1 MRKVSSRIRLL
12 FRSALCLPLSLW
24 LGSQAA
30 MPSISAAQSLQTTV
44 RSDVL
49 LKQPDASSAMSVI
62 ELGLPGQ
69 ASAPSASRL
78 SLAELIAGQPGVQV
92 RRAGGLGQFSGA
104 SLRGSA
110 PGQVAVFLD
119 GVPLSR
125 SSQSAVDLSLLPLE
139 GLERVEVYRGV
150 PPLALGSETVGGAI
164 NLITRQGQGP
174 QSGWASL
181 GSGSFGLRRVSLGY
195 KAPKPKV
202 MLTLGYQSADG
213 DFPYY
218 FNEGLR
224 YDAQQLAEL
233 RRKNDDFAQ
242 VSADARVQIDRG
254 PQSFFLHGSGLLR
267 RQGVAGIG
275 QPSSLPGQPRQNTGR
290 ALIDVGAKLVSPS
303 QRIRVDLDGH
313 ALMERTESYDLLSL
327 PPSHTE
333 QFSQQAGLRSLLR
346 VITSP
351 QLDSPTSQILAV
363 AELRYER
370 LTQSDLCPAPR
381 LDCAT
386 QNRAQSERLRGAIS
400 VGGELALAE
409 KRLLFEPGL
418 HLLLVRSV
426 RQSLGDRG
434 TEEVPTTFSALPSP
448 RAAARLL
455 LRPWLL
461 VRMSCGRFVRLPTF
475 LELFGDGAFFRKSLD
490 LRPESAWLGELGIEA
505 KGQPLPRLITVVSLH
520 AFGRTVDDLI
530 DIVRDGPT
538 LRARNVGQVTAA
550 GIELAS
556 AARVA
561 ELLSVELNYS
571 FLDTRDRTDQP
582 GRAGNLLPGRPL
594 HSVFLRAELS
604 HFRVRLSY
612 ELDYTSALFLDP
624 ANVNLRPARTLHAV
638 GLSLGPIWPLR
649 LTLRVELR
657 NLLDTRLVDVTLPL
671 MSRPAAVPLTDFFD
685 HPLPGRA
692 LYATLSGRL

>member
-1 MRKVSSRIRLL
+1 
-12 FRSALCLPLSLW
+12 
-24 LGSQAA
+24 
-30 MPSISAAQSLQTTV
+30 
-44 RSDVL
+44 
-49 LKQPDASSAMSVI
+49 MSVV

-69 ASAPSASRL
+69 ASAQGASRL
-78 SLAELIAGQPGVQV
+78 SVAELISGQPGVQI
-92 RRAGGLGQFSGA
+92 RRTGGLGQFSGA
-104 SLRGSA
+104 SLRGAA

-125 SSQSAVDLSLLPLE
+125 SSQSAVDLSQLPLE
-139 GLERVEVYRGV
+139 GLERVEIYRGV

-164 NLITRQGQGP
+164 NLITRRGQGP

-181 GSGSFGLRRVSLGY
+181 GSGSFGLRRASAGY
-195 KAPKPKV
+195 KAPKPQV
-202 MLTLGYQSADG
+202 MLTLGYQGADG

-242 VSADARVQIDRG
+242 VSGDVRVQIDHG
-254 PQSFFLHGSGLLR
+254 LQAVTIHGSGLWR

-275 QPSSLPGQPRQNTGR
+275 QPSSLPGQPRQDTGR
-290 ALIDVGAKLVSPS
+290 ALLDVGAKLSSPS
-303 QRIRVDLDGH
+303 QRVLVDLDGH
-313 ALMERTESYDLLSL
+313 TLLERTESYDLSSL

-333 QFSQQAGLRSLLR
+333 QLSQQAGLRSLLR

-351 QLDSPTSQILAV
+351 QVSEPTSQLLAV

-370 LTQSDLCPAPR
+370 MQQRDLCPAPR
-381 LDCAT
+381 LDCGTQQHAT
-386 QNRAQSERLRGAIS
+386 SDRLRGAIS
-400 VGGELALAE
+400 VGGELTLAD

-418 HLLLVRSV
+418 HLLLVRSNS
-426 RQSLGDRG
+426 QGLGDRG
-434 TEEVPTTFSALPSP
+434 TEERPTTFTALPSP

-505 KGQPLPRLITVVSLH
+505 KGQPHPRLSAVMSLH

-550 GIELAS
+550 GIELS
-556 AARVA
+556 SRARFA
-561 ELLSVELNYS
+561 ELLSVELNYA

-582 GRAGNLLPGRPL
+582 GRAGNLLPGRPQ
-594 HSVFLRAELS
+594 HAVFLRTEVS
-604 HFRVRLSY
+604 HFRVRLNY

-638 GLSLGPIWPLR
+638 GLSLGPIWPAR
-649 LTLRVELR
+649 LSLRVELR

-671 MSRPAAVPLTDFFD
+671 MNRPVPVPLTDFFD

>member
-1 MRKVSSRIRLL
+1 MREVLSRHHRLL
-12 FRSALCLPLSLW
+12 CCALSLW
-24 LGSQAA
+24 LGSVFA
-30 MPSISAAQSLQTTV
+30 MPSVASAQSMQTTV
-44 RSDVL
+44 RSDSL
-49 LKQPDASSAMSVI
+49 LRQRDDSSAVSVI

-78 SLAELIAGQPGVQV
+78 SVAELIVGQPGVQV
-92 RRAGGLGQFSGA
+92 RRTGGLGQFSGA

-119 GVPLSR
+119 GIPLSR
-125 SSQSAVDLSLLPLE
+125 SSQSAVDLSLLPLD

-150 PPLALGSETVGGAI
+150 PPLSLGSETVGGAI
-164 NLITRQGQGP
+164 NLVTRQGQGP
-174 QSGWASL
+174 QSGWVSL
-181 GSGSFGLRRVSLGY
+181 GSGSFGLRRVSVGY
-195 KAPKPKV
+195 KAPRPKV

-213 DFPYY
+213 EFPYY

-224 YDAQQLAEL
+224 YSAEQLAEL

-242 VSADARVQIDRG
+242 VSANARVQLDRG
-254 PQSFFLHGSGLLR
+254 QQSFFLHGSGLLR

-275 QPSSLPGQPRQNTGR
+275 QPSSLPGQPRQQTGR
-290 ALIDVGAKLVSPS
+290 ALLDVGARLMTPS
-303 QRIRVDLDGH
+303 QRVRLDIDGH
-313 ALMERTESYDLLSL
+313 TLLERTASSDLLSL

-333 QFSQQAGLRSLLR
+333 QLTQQVGLRSLLR

-351 QLDSPTSQILAV
+351 QPDSPTSQLLAV
-363 AELRYER
+363 AELRYEHLR
-370 LTQSDLCPAPR
+370 QRDLCPAPR
-381 LDCAT
+381 LDCIT
-386 QNRAQSERLRGAIS
+386 QNEAQSERLRGTIS

-409 KRLLFEPGL
+409 KRLLFEPGI

-426 RQSLGDRG
+426 SQGLGDRG

-461 VRMSCGRFVRLPTF
+461 LRMSCGRFVRLPTF

-505 KGQPLPRLITVVSLH
+505 KGQPLPRLSAVVSLH

-550 GIELAS
+550 GIELS
-556 AARVA
+556 SQARIA

-571 FLDTRDRTDQP
+571 LLDTRDRTDQP
-582 GRAGNLLPGRPL
+582 GRADNLLPGRPL
-594 HSVFLRAELS
+594 HSVFLRSELS

-638 GLSLGPIWPLR
+638 GLSLGPILPIRLSLR
-649 LTLRVELR
+649 IELR

-671 MSRPAAVPLTDFFD
+671 MNRPVPVPLTDFFD

>member
-1 MRKVSSRIRLL
+1 MREVLSRHHRLL
-12 FRSALCLPLSLW
+12 CCALSLW
-24 LGSQAA
+24 LGSVFA
-30 MPSISAAQSLQTTV
+30 MPSVASAQSMQTTV
-44 RSDVL
+44 RSDSL
-49 LKQPDASSAMSVI
+49 LRQRDDSSAVSVI

-78 SLAELIAGQPGVQV
+78 SVAELIVGQPGVQV
-92 RRAGGLGQFSGA
+92 RRTGGLGQFSGA

-119 GVPLSR
+119 GIPLSR
-125 SSQSAVDLSLLPLE
+125 SSQSAVDLSLLPLD

-150 PPLALGSETVGGAI
+150 PPLSLGSETVGGAI
-164 NLITRQGQGP
+164 DLVTRQSQGP
-174 QSGWASL
+174 QSGWVSL
-181 GSGSFGLRRVSLGY
+181 GSGSFGLRRVSVGY
-195 KAPKPKV
+195 KAPRPKV

-213 DFPYY
+213 EFPYY

-224 YDAQQLAEL
+224 YSAEQLAEL

-242 VSADARVQIDRG
+242 VSADARVQLDRG
-254 PQSFFLHGSGLLR
+254 QQSFFLHGSGLLR

-275 QPSSLPGQPRQNTGR
+275 QPSSLPGQPRQQTGR
-290 ALIDVGAKLVSPS
+290 ALLDVGARLMTPS
-303 QRIRVDLDGH
+303 QRVRLDIDGH
-313 ALMERTESYDLLSL
+313 TLLERTASSDLLSL

-333 QFSQQAGLRSLLR
+333 QLTQQVGLRSLLR

-351 QLDSPTSQILAV
+351 QLDSPTSQLLAV
-363 AELRYER
+363 AELRYEHLR
-370 LTQSDLCPAPR
+370 QRDLCPAPR
-381 LDCAT
+381 LDCIT
-386 QNRAQSERLRGAIS
+386 QNQAQSERLRGTIS
-400 VGGELALAE
+400 VGGELTLAE
-409 KRLLFEPGL
+409 KRLLFEPGI

-426 RQSLGDRG
+426 SQGLGDRG

-461 VRMSCGRFVRLPTF
+461 LRMSCGRFVRLPTF

-505 KGQPLPRLITVVSLH
+505 KGQPLPRLSAVVSLH

-550 GIELAS
+550 GIELS
-556 AARVA
+556 SQARVA

-571 FLDTRDRTDQP
+571 LLDTRDRTDQP

-594 HSVFLRAELS
+594 HSVFLRSELS
-604 HFRVRLSY
+604 HFHVRLSY

-638 GLSLGPIWPLR
+638 GLSLGPILPIR
-649 LTLRVELR
+649 LSLRVELR

-671 MSRPAAVPLTDFFD
+671 MSRPVPVPLTDFFD